1 MKALIIKRGNNRGR
15 YYQGITIKEIIRKFM
30 KSNPNLMLIKQENY
44 KSHYELLT
52 IDTKTNRWELYLI
65 PKNKMKL

>member
-1 MKALIIKRGNNRGR
+1 MKALITKKNGRGR
-15 YYQGITIKEIIRKFM
+15 YYQGININEIIRKFI

-52 IDTKTNRWELYLI
+52 VNTKTNRWEIYLI

>member
-1 MKALIIKRGNNRGR
+1 MKALIRKVGGRGR

-30 KSNPNLMLIKQENY
+30 KSNNNLMLIKQENY
-44 KSHYELLT
+44 KNHYELLT
-52 IDTKTNRWELYLI
+52 IDTNTNRWELYLI